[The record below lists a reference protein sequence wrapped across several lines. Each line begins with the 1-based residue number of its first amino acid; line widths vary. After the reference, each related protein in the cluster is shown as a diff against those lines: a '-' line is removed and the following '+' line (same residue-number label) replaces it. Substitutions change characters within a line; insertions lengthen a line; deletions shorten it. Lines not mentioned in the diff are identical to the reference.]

1 VSRLWIISGSLLF
14 VAASS
19 LTQTSTPQRSG
30 GCTDE
35 DYAIFSAALEGE
47 DGNHKLNSVI
57 LLDHTATGY
66 PPGLAATT
74 GVRRNEVQAFY
85 NDVPK
90 DAKDDFEARNKTRV
104 ELDTEKIKTPFQTLA
119 LSDKEAE
126 KMLYRKN
133 GWEEFHQK
141 YPGGA
146 ILAIISRP
154 GINREHNRALLYMGE
169 SCGPVCGG
177 GTLLLLGKQDGKW
190 KIINTATVWMS

>member
-126 KMLYRKN
+126 KMLYRKWLGRISPEISGRGN
-133 GWEEFHQK
+133 
-141 YPGGA
+141 PGHDIA
-146 ILAIISRP
+146 PWNQSRTQS
-154 GINREHNRALLYMGE
+154 RVAL
-169 SCGPVCGG
+169 
-177 GTLLLLGKQDGKW
+177 
-190 KIINTATVWMS
+190 

>member
-1 VSRLWIISGSLLF
+1 MSRLWIISGSLLF

-47 DGNHKLNSVI
+47 DGYHKLNSVI

-74 GVRRNEVQAFY
+74 GVRSGVQTFY

-90 DAKDDFEARNKTRV
+90 EAKDDFEARNKTRI
-104 ELDTEKIKTPFQTLA
+104 ELDTAKIKAPFQMFS
-119 LSDKEAE
+119 LSDEEAE
-126 KMLYRKN
+126 K
-133 GWEEFHQK
+133 
-141 YPGGA
+141 
-146 ILAIISRP
+146 
-154 GINREHNRALLYMGE
+154 LL
-169 SCGPVCGG
+169 
-177 GTLLLLGKQDGKW
+177 
-190 KIINTATVWMS
+190 